1 MRIQR
6 VADSL
11 QVFYLTADMTGE
23 ARVRALT
30 LATILVAVAACEEK
44 SHSEAKPA
52 TSAKAD
58 AGTPRSAGVDKNI
71 AEAVAEVAGGK
82 GPGASG
88 PPASGVFTPGAADK
102 EIRAGDPPMLA
113 LGGKGE
119 GATVAFAGGAP
130 KKKLDAKVV
139 VSVQMGPRSAMP
151 TVELSVTQEAN
162 AAAESGGDKPAAPTE
177 MTLRVAGSKLASEQP
192 GELPAGLEK
201 EIGKLKGSKYHFV
214 VGTNGAGRL
223 AGIDIPK
230 EADPGLATILETAG
244 DTLSLAL
251 LPYPTEPVG
260 AGAFW
265 MIKTRGAMFGL
276 ETVSYRMMKL
286 QRVENDRATI
296 SVNTKHYV
304 VSGRL
309 GFPGLPP
316 HKIGEFNQTGNGTIV
331 VPVAQP
337 SSIQGENTEALLAS
351 LVSDGQGGGGQAI
364 PPGQQLPIHFE
375 LRTKMVAP

>member
-1 MRIQR
+1 
-6 VADSL
+6 
-11 QVFYLTADMTGE
+11 MTGE
-23 ARVRALT
+23 ARVRALA
-30 LATILVAVAACEEK
+30 LAAIFVAVAACEDK
-44 SHSEAKPA
+44 SQSDAKPSA
-52 TSAKAD
+52 SAKAD
-58 AGTPRSAGVDKNI
+58 GGTPRSAGVDKNI

-88 PPASGVFTPGAADK
+88 PPQTGVFAPGAADK
-102 EIRAGDPPMLA
+102 DIRSGDPPMLA

-119 GATVAFAGGAP
+119 GPTVTFASGPP
-130 KKKLDAKVV
+130 KKKLDLKVV
-139 VSVQMGPRSAMP
+139 VSIQMGPRSAMP
-151 TVELSVTQEAN
+151 TVELSVNQEAN
-162 AAAESGGDKPAAPTE
+162 AAAESASDTPAAPTE
-177 MTLRVAGSKLASEQP
+177 VVLRVAGAKLSSEQP

-201 EIGKLKGSKYHFV
+201 QISKLKGSKYHFV
-214 VGTNGAGRL
+214 VGPNGAGRL
-223 AGIDIPK
+223 AGIDVPR

-244 DTLSLAL
+244 DTLSLAM

-265 MIKTRGAMFGL
+265 MVTTRGIQFGL

-286 QRVENDRATI
+286 QRIENDRATI

-309 GFPGLPP
+309 GFQGLPP

-331 VPVAQP
+331 VPAGQP
-337 SSIQGENTEALLAS
+337 SSLQGENTEALLAN
-351 LVSDGQGGGGQAI
+351 LMSDGQGGPQSI

-375 LRTKMVAP
+375 LRTKILAGN

>member
-1 MRIQR
+1 MTRAVRIEGLLLG
-6 VADSL
+6 A
-11 QVFYLTADMTGE
+11 
-23 ARVRALT
+23 
-30 LATILVAVAACEEK
+30 ILVAVAACEDK
-44 SHSEAKPA
+44 THSEAKPA
-52 TSAKAD
+52 SSAKAD
-58 AGTPRSAGVDKNI
+58 GGTPRSAGVDKNI

-82 GPGASG
+82 GPGGSG
-88 PPASGVFTPGAADK
+88 PPANGVFAPGAADK
-102 EIRAGDPPMLA
+102 EVRAGDPPTVA

-119 GATVAFAGGAP
+119 GATVTFASGPP
-130 KKKLDAKVV
+130 KKKLDAKIV

-151 TVELSVTQEAN
+151 TVELSVTQDAN
-162 AAAESGGDKPAAPTE
+162 AAAEPAEDKPSGPAE

-192 GELPAGLEK
+192 GELPAGLDK

-214 VGTNGAGRL
+214 VGANGAGRL

-230 EADPGLATILETAG
+230 EADPGLATILETAA
-244 DTLSLAL
+244 DTLSLAM

-265 MIKTRGAMFGL
+265 MVKTRGSMFGI

-296 SVNTKHYV
+296 AVNTKHYV

-337 SSIQGENTEALLAS
+337 SSVQGENTEALLAN
-351 LVSDGQGGGGQAI
+351 LVSDGQAGGGQSI

-375 LRTKMVAP
+375 LRTKMVAGP

>member
-1 MRIQR
+1 
-6 VADSL
+6 
-11 QVFYLTADMTGE
+11 MTGE

-30 LATILVAVAACEEK
+30 LAAVFVALAACEDK
-44 SHSEAKPA
+44 SQSEAKPA
-52 TSAKAD
+52 ASAKAD
-58 AGTPRSAGVDKNI
+58 GGAPRSSGIDKNI
-71 AEAVAEVAGGK
+71 AQAVAEVAGGK

-88 PPASGVFTPGAADK
+88 PPAAGVFAPGAADK
-102 EIRAGDPPMLA
+102 EIRSGDPPMLA

-119 GATVAFAGGAP
+119 GATVTFAGGPA
-130 KKKLDAKVV
+130 KKKVDAKVM

-162 AAAESGGDKPAAPTE
+162 AAGESADEKPAAPTE
-177 MTLRVAGSKLASEQP
+177 ATLRVVGAKLSSEQP
-192 GELPAGLEK
+192 GELPAGLDK
-201 EIGKLKGSKYHFV
+201 QIAKLKGSKYHFV
-214 VGTNGAGRL
+214 LGANGAGRL

-230 EADPGLATILETAG
+230 EADSGLATILETAG
-244 DTLSLAL
+244 DTLSLAM

-265 MIKTRGAMFGL
+265 MVTTRGTLFGL

-296 SVNTKHYV
+296 SMSTKHYV
-304 VSGRL
+304 VSGRV
-309 GFPGLPP
+309 GFQGLPP

-337 SSIQGENTEALLAS
+337 SSVQGENTEALLAN
-351 LVSDGQGGGGQAI
+351 LVSDGQAGPQGI

-375 LRTKMVAP
+375 LRTKIAPGN